1 MHDHDREA
9 ILARRA
15 LFISAALAGLG
26 CTTHEPASE
35 PEPDP
40 VVDQQ
45 PVVPPEQPGQPLAGP
60 GDGKRPSWA
69 EVMAGAPPL
78 DVPEGLTKQD
88 QELLTHLG
96 DDVRRRYEMIEKIWT
111 TLPSCQPSAADCE
124 GWAAAVRTIAEA
136 EEDYGPLCGY
146 SPEVNYT
153 FVERKRAHLA
163 YVNEVAALLLADLD
177 ALALAL
183 HDQTAWE
190 QQRAGLDEALPRPC
204 LSCARPSAFPVLDA
218 VGFDA
223 GQGTLTTKQDYVLDG
238 VVRTHANNGKALL
251 IVRGHADASEAEAD
265 TLARERAE
273 AVAKALIGRGI
284 KKGDIEVRS
293 YGTKLP
299 IRRESSEFNRR
310 VDFEVV
316 PR

>member
-1 MHDHDREA
+1 MHDDDREA

-26 CTTHEPASE
+26 CTSHEPAAE
-35 PEPDP
+35 LDP

-45 PVVPPEQPGQPLAGP
+45 PVVRPGQPLAGS

-78 DVPEGLTKQD
+78 DVPEGLTKRE
-88 QELLTHLG
+88 QELLTRLRG
-96 DDVRRRYEMIEKIWT
+96 DMQRRYETIEQIWT
-111 TLPSCQPSAADCE
+111 ELPTCRPSAADCE
-124 GWAAAVRTIAEA
+124 DWAAAVTAIADA
-136 EEDYGPLCGY
+136 EEDYGPLCGP

-153 FVERKRAHLA
+153 FVARKRAHLA
-163 YVNEVAALLLADLD
+163 YVSEIATLLLADLD

-183 HDQTAWE
+183 RDQTAWE
-190 QQRAGLDEALPRPC
+190 QQRGRSGARPEPC
-204 LSCARPSAFPVLDA
+204 LSCARPSAFPVTDA
-218 VGFDA
+218 IAFDA

-238 VVRTHANNGKALL
+238 VVRTHAKNGKALL
-251 IVRGHADASEAEAD
+251 IVRGHADASEANAD

-273 AVAKALIGRGI
+273 VVAKALIGRGI
-284 KKGDIEVRS
+284 NEGDIEVRS

-299 IRRESSEFNRR
+299 IRRESSELNRR
-310 VDFEVV
+310 VDFEVA

>member
-1 MHDHDREA
+1 MHDHDRDA

-26 CTTHEPASE
+26 CTTHEPAS
-35 PEPDP
+35 EPDP

-88 QELLTHLG
+88 QELLTRLG
-96 DDVRRRYEMIEKIWT
+96 NDMRRRYETIEKIWT
-111 TLPSCQPSAADCE
+111 TLPSCRPSAADCE
-124 GWAAAVRTIAEA
+124 GWAAAMTAIAEA

-153 FVERKRAHLA
+153 FVERKRTHLA
-163 YVNEVAALLLADLD
+163 YVNEIAALLLADLD
-177 ALALAL
+177 ALALAIS
-183 HDQTAWE
+183 DQTAWE
-190 QQRAGLDEALPRPC
+190 QQRAALSEARPQPC
-204 LSCARPSAFPVLDA
+204 LSCARPSAFPVTDA
-218 VGFDA
+218 IAFDA
-223 GQGTLTTKQDYVLDG
+223 GQGTLTTTQDYVLDS

-251 IVRGHADASEAEAD
+251 IVRGHADASEADAD

-273 AVAKALIGRGI
+273 VVAKALIGRGI
-284 KKGDIEVRS
+284 NKRDIEVRS

-299 IRRESSEFNRR
+299 IRRESSELNRR
-310 VDFEVV
+310 VDFEVA